1 MKLII
6 VSNRLPVRM
15 VQQEDGS
22 LDVTPSSGGLVT
34 AMTPI
39 LQRRG
44 GLWIGWPGAGGAEG
58 HELAGPLSEL
68 ATKTGYA
75 FEPVALSPEEHD
87 AYYLGFSNEILWPL
101 FHDLQSRA
109 NFEGSYWDAYQ
120 HVNSKFAEA
129 IVSVAEPDDMVW
141 IHDYHLMLVASE
153 LKKLGYRGRTEFFLH
168 TPFPP
173 ADIFAK
179 LPWRSEILE
188 SLLEHDAV
196 GFQAGRDKENYL
208 QCVAHFVPDASVSED
223 GRLSLV
229 RTSDR
234 EACVGA
240 FPISIDYDHFVEM
253 ASTET
258 AEQEVRRLWQRFEG
272 RHLILGVDRLDYTK
286 GIPHR
291 LRAFGHLLEAFPE
304 LHGKVTL
311 IQLVVPSRDI
321 IPEYANLKSEIDQL
335 VGEINGAYTR
345 AGWVPIHYMFRSL
358 PQPELVALYRLA
370 DTMLVTPLKDGMN
383 LVAKEYCASNLE
395 GRGCLILSEF
405 AGAAEQMQDHALM
418 VNPYDTAGVAE
429 AMYRAY
435 YMKEDERR
443 ERMGG
448 LRASIREEDIF
459 WWVDAFMEAAE
470 RVQARL

>member
-1 MKLII
+1 MSL
-6 VSNRLPVRM
+6 
-15 VQQEDGS
+15 QTDGS
-22 LDVTPSSGGLVT
+22 WDVTPSSGGLVT

-39 LQRRG
+39 LRQRG
-44 GLWIGWPGAGGAEG
+44 GLWIGWPGVDSTNGSEIRQPLD
-58 HELAGPLSEL
+58 ELAK
-68 ATKTGYA
+68 KTGYA
-75 FEPVALSPEEHD
+75 LEPVPLTSEEHD

-120 HVNSKFAEA
+120 DVNAKFAQA
-129 IVSVAEPDDMVW
+129 IANVAEPDDMVW
-141 IHDYHLMLVASE
+141 IHDYHLMLVAKD
-153 LKKLGYRGRTEFFLH
+153 LKKLGYRGRMEFFLH

-196 GFQAGRDKENYL
+196 GFQAERDRENYL
-208 QCVAHFVPDASVSED
+208 QCVAHFVPDAVVTDDD
-223 GRLSLV
+223 GLSIV
-229 RTSDR
+229 RTENR

-240 FPISIDYDHFVEM
+240 FPISIDYGHFEEM
-253 ASTET
+253 AGTES
-258 AEQEVRRLWQRFEG
+258 AELEVRRLWQRFQG

-291 LRAFGHLLEAFPE
+291 LRAFGHLLEQHPE

-311 IQLVVPSRDI
+311 LQLVVPSRDI
-321 IPEYANLKSEIDQL
+321 IPEYVNLKSEIDQL

-358 PQPELVALYRLA
+358 PQAELVALYRLA

-383 LVAKEYCASNLE
+383 LVAKEYCAANLE

-405 AGAAEQMQDHALM
+405 AGAAEQMHEFALM
-418 VNPYDTAGVAE
+418 VNPYDTAGMAE
-429 AMYRAY
+429 AIDQAY
-435 YMKEDERR
+435 HMQEDERR
-443 ERMGG
+443 MRMSA
-448 LRASIREEDIF
+448 LREGVRREDIF
-459 WWVDAFMEAAE
+459 WWVDAFMQAAE
-470 RVQARL
+470 RVPARL

>member
-15 VQQEDGS
+15 TRHDDGTW
-22 LDVTPSSGGLVT
+22 DVTPSSGGLVT

-39 LQRRG
+39 LRQRG
-44 GLWIGWPGAGGAEG
+44 GLWIGWPGIDSAESDG
-58 HELAGPLSEL
+58 IQGPLDGL
-68 ATKTGYA
+68 ATRTGYA
-75 FEPVALSPEEHD
+75 FEPVALTPTEHD

-120 HVNSKFAEA
+120 RVNAKFAEV
-129 IVSVAEPDDMVW
+129 ITRVAEKDDMVW

-179 LPWRSEILE
+179 LPWRSEILK

-196 GFQAGRDKENYL
+196 GFQAQRDRENYL
-208 QCVAHFVPDASVSED
+208 QCVAHFVPEAEVREED
-223 GRLSLV
+223 GLSLV
-229 RTSDR
+229 RSQNR

-240 FPISIDYDHFVEM
+240 FPISIDHDHFVEM
-253 ASTET
+253 ASGET

-291 LRAFGHLLEAFPE
+291 LRAFGHLLETNPE

-311 IQLVVPSRDI
+311 LQLVVPSRDI
-321 IPEYANLKSEIDQL
+321 IPEYASLKTEIDQL
-335 VGEINGAYTR
+335 VGEINGAYTN

-358 PQPELVALYRLA
+358 PQAELVALYRLA

-383 LVAKEYCASNLE
+383 LVAKEYCSSNLE

-405 AGAAEQMQDHALM
+405 AGAAEQMQEFALM

-429 AMYRAY
+429 AIFQAY
-435 YMKEDERR
+435 HMKEDERR
-443 ERMGG
+443 ERMSG
-448 LRASIREEDIF
+448 LRQNVKDEDIF
-459 WWVDAFMEAAE
+459 WWVDAFMQAAE
-470 RVQARL
+470 RVPARL

>member
-15 VQQEDGS
+15 VQRDDGS
-22 LDVTPSSGGLVT
+22 LDITPSSGGLVT

-39 LQRRG
+39 LRQRG
-44 GLWIGWPGAGGAEG
+44 GLWVGWPGIETDNQDV
-58 HELAGPLSEL
+58 LAASL
-68 ATKTGYA
+68 ADLAAKTGYA
-75 FEPVALSPEEHD
+75 FEPVSLSPEEHD

-120 HVNSKFAEA
+120 QVNRKFAEA
-129 IVSVAEPDDMVW
+129 IVRVAEPEDMVW

-196 GFQAGRDKENYL
+196 GFQAERDRENYL
-208 QCVAHFVPDASVSED
+208 QCIAHFVPDATVTEED
-223 GRLSLV
+223 GLSLV
-229 RTSDR
+229 RSENR

-240 FPISIDYDHFVEM
+240 FPISIDYDHFVNLAGSES
-253 ASTET
+253 AD
-258 AEQEVRRLWQRFEG
+258 QEVRRLWQRFEG

-291 LRAFGHLLEAFPE
+291 IRAFDHLLANHPE

-311 IQLVVPSRDI
+311 LQLVVPSRDI

-335 VGEINGAYTR
+335 VGEINGTYTR

-358 PQPELVALYRLA
+358 PQAELVALYRLA

-405 AGAAEQMQDHALM
+405 AGAAEQMQKHALM
-418 VNPYDTAGVAE
+418 VNPYDTGGVAD
-429 AMYRAY
+429 AIRTAY
-435 YMKEDERR
+435 YMREDERR
-443 ERMGG
+443 ERMAS
-448 LRASIREEDIF
+448 LRANIQTEDIF

-470 RVQARL
+470 RVPARN